1 LKTMMAT
8 PRQTWDERRNNFVAR
23 HMAQVNLRG
32 EQLYEQS
39 GKYKGWPTRRHLGLI
54 MWAMTPDPRGVGN
67 LIARERG
74 LKTTRANGLSSRRSS
89 GRASTGR
96 GIRIPAAWIDRVEQA
111 IEFLE
116 THIPEYTARYGLDE
130 PRAEGFINLPLDAP
144 GLSPKIRALFAD
156 QPGKVLNVKV
166 ALYAQTPERWKERGV
181 NAVYWG
187 NQNML
192 MFAVGDTSRDLI
204 RHELVHAIQNNA
216 DLRLVD
222 MGRAPEALFAGP
234 DSMVGQRRAYW
245 RHGAPRRGAASTPVE
260 FEAYLGTALD
270 EVRDMVNSHYNIQ
283 IAYLIDPDTTPAEDL
298 TSDERITPVNA
309 QVRFYAADKAE
320 LMFDDP
326 RARRDA
332 MKRIADE
339 GARAIAE
346 REEIY
351 AAWYQRTRG
360 KPLRPNGRRK
370 PSTARTN
377 GLSRRRSSG
386 RATGRGIRV
395 PQAWISQIDALVE
408 PGGELDKVVGSAMA
422 PCSRCGTLTKTR
434 EKSCAACGAARSSPP
449 SPNTRASKH
458 LTLWLGAPGLS
469 PRVRDLLAPFTAT
482 QPGHLPIEVTL
493 YVGRVPDEAV
503 GTAGGR
509 YWDLTV
515 SIAGGLNHRD
525 RVRVIRHELVHM
537 IQHVASLFLGPDP
550 LTLPPEKYDEKS
562 RPSTWQVGVRRAHW
576 KAGRAPAK
584 HAASTPVE
592 FEAYLSEFLAN
603 LDRTLQIQYRTAFSP
618 GLRVRKGN
626 AIVREFLRDENARLT
641 RLFPDARTRK
651 AAVKRIADAGA
662 RKIAEME
669 AELNAPQTPSVV
681 ANPRYTSARR
691 DDPELWEEV
700 KAEITRGTK
709 GGKAGQW
716 SARKAQFA
724 VAEYQRR
731 GGGYIGPKSPRN
743 ALAKWTREEWGTKS
757 GRASL
762 KTGERYLPK
771 AAREALSSEEYA
783 ETTRAKRAGLRR
795 GEQFTRQPKRIARKT
810 AKYRK

>member
-1 LKTMMAT
+1 MAGRPAPYMTLAAANFFLKYAKARGVSKVARGESKSAVTKIGFMQAYAKAKGDHKKLRTMMAT

-74 LKTTRANGLSSRRSS
+74 KKTTRANGLSSRRSS

-111 IEFLE
+111 IEFL
-116 THIPEYTARYGLDE
+116 TPMIPEYTARYGLDE

-222 MGRAPEALFAGP
+222 MGRAPEALFTGP
-234 DSMVGQRRAYW
+234 GSMVGQRRAYW

-283 IAYLIDPDTTPAEDL
+283 IAYLLDPETTPDEDL

-346 REEIY
+346 REEVY

-360 KPLRPNGRRK
+360 KPLRPN
-370 PSTARTN
+370 
-377 GLSRRRSSG
+377 
-386 RATGRGIRV
+386 
-395 PQAWISQIDALVE
+395 
-408 PGGELDKVVGSAMA
+408 
-422 PCSRCGTLTKTR
+422 
-434 EKSCAACGAARSSPP
+434 
-449 SPNTRASKH
+449 
-458 LTLWLGAPGLS
+458 
-469 PRVRDLLAPFTAT
+469 
-482 QPGHLPIEVTL
+482 
-493 YVGRVPDEAV
+493 
-503 GTAGGR
+503 
-509 YWDLTV
+509 
-515 SIAGGLNHRD
+515 
-525 RVRVIRHELVHM
+525 
-537 IQHVASLFLGPDP
+537 
-550 LTLPPEKYDEKS
+550 
-562 RPSTWQVGVRRAHW
+562 
-576 KAGRAPAK
+576 
-584 HAASTPVE
+584 
-592 FEAYLSEFLAN
+592 
-603 LDRTLQIQYRTAFSP
+603 
-618 GLRVRKGN
+618 
-626 AIVREFLRDENARLT
+626 
-641 RLFPDARTRK
+641 
-651 AAVKRIADAGA
+651 
-662 RKIAEME
+662 
-669 AELNAPQTPSVV
+669 
-681 ANPRYTSARR
+681 PRYTSARR
-691 DDPELWEEV
+691 DDPELWARV

-743 ALAKWTREEWGTKS
+743 ALAKWTRGEWGTKS
-757 GRASL
+757 GRPSL